1 MATLLFD
8 LRSAVRALA
17 KRPGLTLVAAVT
29 LALGIGA
36 NTAIFSVVR
45 GVLLRPFPFEEPE
58 RLVVVW
64 ETFERQGLP
73 KMYAAPPNF
82 VDWRRD
88 AASFSSMAG
97 FAPRDVAL
105 GDRGEHAGIEE
116 VSGARVTAGL
126 FDTLGIAPARG
137 RTFTAED
144 DRPGAPP
151 TVLLSHD
158 LWTRRFGADPGLVG
172 GTIQVDGE
180 ARQVIGVL
188 PPGFV
193 FPPGMSLEGTPP
205 AESAE
210 LWVPFATDMTAIGRG
225 AHFMTAI
232 GRLAPG
238 VSREV
243 AEAELAG
250 IAQALAEQY
259 PDDNDG
265 WSIALTPLTDEMLG
279 RIEPALWLLLGA
291 VALVLLIACV
301 NVANL
306 LLASGTDRHAELA
319 VRRALGASGGRLV
332 GQVLTESLLLAL
344 AGGVAGL
351 LAARWSVGLLVA
363 LAPDNV
369 PRLQEVA
376 IDLPVLAFAAAVSV
390 LTGLLFGAIP
400 ALRVA
405 REGRVSLLPSE
416 RAGTAGRSASRLG
429 DVLVVAE
436 VALALMLLVGAGL
449 LTRSFLELRGVDPG
463 FEPARTLTLRTTL
476 PQEGYSGRESWPE
489 RAAAFDR
496 LRHEIEAIPGVT
508 GAGFVL
514 ELPLDADRQGTSVGI
529 EGVDF
534 PEDFD
539 NRVNFTFAT
548 AGYFDAMGIPI
559 TDGRPITE
567 ADRAGTERVVVVNTA
582 FVRRFLGGE
591 RAVGRTVYVHFEGTD
606 IPRRVVG
613 IVGDVLHDSLGRDPY
628 PAVYVP
634 YAQVPYSRGLALAVA
649 TDLPPRDAL
658 PTVTASLRR
667 AEPGLAISKPRVM
680 EEIVGAAVATP
691 RFISLLLG
699 AFAAVA
705 LALAAVGVYGV
716 ISYAVRRRTREIGV
730 RVALGA
736 DRASILGLVVK
747 RGMVPVAIGLVLGVA
762 GSLALHRLVERFL
775 FQVSATDPVLYAGLA
790 AFLTATALAACLI
803 PARRATTVDP
813 KVALEEM

>member
-158 LWTRRFGADPGLVG
+158 LWVRRFGADPALVG
-172 GTIQVDGE
+172 RSIQVDGE

>member
-97 FAPRDVAL
+97 FAPREFAL

-172 GTIQVDGE
+172 GTIQVDGG

-210 LWVPFATDMTAIGRG
+210 LWVPFATDMNDFGRG
-225 AHFMTAI
+225 AHFMTTI

-250 IAQALAEQY
+250 IARALAEEY

-265 WSIALTPLTDEMLG
+265 WGIALTPLTNEMLG

-306 LLASGTDRHAELA
+306 LLASGTDRQAELA

-332 GQVLTESLLLAL
+332 AQVLTESLFLAL
-344 AGGVAGL
+344 AGGAAGL
-351 LAARWSVGLLVA
+351 LVARWSVDLLVA

-376 IDLPVLAFAAAVSV
+376 VDLPVLGFAAGVSV
-390 LTGLLFGAIP
+390 LTGLLFGSIP
-400 ALRVA
+400 ALRLA
-405 REGRVSLLPSE
+405 REGRGSLLPSE
-416 RAGTAGRSASRLG
+416 RAGTAGRSAGSLG

-476 PQEGYSGRESWPE
+476 PQERYSDRESWPE

-496 LRHEIEAIPGVT
+496 LRNELEALPGVT

-529 EGVDF
+529 EGVEF

-548 AGYFDAMGIPI
+548 AGYFDAMGIPV
-559 TDGRPITE
+559 TEGRPITE
-567 ADRAGTERVVVVNTA
+567 ADRAGTERVVVVNAA

-613 IVGDVLHDSLGRDPY
+613 TVGDVLHDSLGRDPY

-658 PTVTASLRR
+658 PAVTASLRR

-680 EEIVGAAVATP
+680 EEIVGAAVSTP
-691 RFISLLLG
+691 RFVSLLLG

-736 DRASILGLVVK
+736 DRGSILGLVVR

-762 GSLALHRLVERFL
+762 GSLALHRLIERFL
-775 FQVSATDPVLYAGLA
+775 FQVSATDPALYAGLA

-803 PARRATTVDP
+803 PAQRATAVDP
-813 KVALEEM
+813 RVALEEM

>member
-691 RFISLLLG
+691 RFVSLLLA

-736 DRASILGLVVK
+736 DRGSILGLVVK